1 MDQNY
6 NTLYCDVYTWVTSKG
21 YVDYICPQIYFGFN
35 NKSRP
40 YLDVLDEFSS
50 MITRN
55 DVELIVGLAA
65 YKAGAE
71 DTYAGDSGKKE
82 WINNNDILARQV
94 AAARNESRYSGFAL
108 YRYDSVYNP
117 ASGVKAAVRAERENL
132 LEIM

>member
-1 MDQNY
+1 MKKRIVAM
-6 NTLYCDVYTWVTSKG
+6 LMA
-21 YVDYICPQIYFGFN
+21 IIMIIPQIYFGFN

-65 YKAGAE
+65 YKAGVE
-71 DTYAGDSGKKE
+71 DTYAGDSGKRE

-94 AAARNESRYSGFAL
+94 AAARNENR
-108 YRYDSVYNP
+108 
-117 ASGVKAAVRAERENL
+117 
-132 LEIM
+132 